1 MLSADDYCRTVKS
14 YEWLQNPGIYSGVWL
29 SPHFWINGFA
39 MLFIENMLE
48 AAAFVNIIYS
58 TLSLIIF
65 FKICE
70 ITFDKVIA
78 FWSTLIFAIFP
89 FQVWLGI
96 SGLSESI
103 FFFFALCGIYYFLQ
117 WMIHDHRTILLILSA
132 VAFAINNLFRY
143 EGWLFTIAFL
153 ILVLLESLR
162 SKKFSVQLIKNL
174 ALASISGVTILWW
187 IIQNYVDHGDAFFF
201 ASETTKI
208 FNQFSSASF
217 FQRLVQYPSFIFY
230 TAPLTT
236 IFAIKPIFEIFKRRE
251 FAVAKYFVLFNIIQ
265 IVLLILHGILGT
277 GGTNMISRYIILN
290 ALLLLPLAVYQFLNL
305 KKIFASTLIVAT
317 IIINIVWSFYYPQP
331 YREDT
336 FEIGYLLKDIM
347 KENYITENG
356 KVYFEE
362 VEGYHDIWAVK
373 SISNNPDKFLLGI
386 FPVPSKDNSRLNSD
400 PNDSDLDPN
409 ILDVK
414 NFLEKNNV
422 QAAVVKSDSYRDKLS
437 KLQLK
442 FDEVGEYKIFYV
454 KDRESNMPDSTI
466 PLQAKNV
473 ELLDSQST
481 TINFG
486 KLLALKNFNI
496 DNTNFGLN
504 PQTVVLEWA
513 SVDRNIID
521 SLSYEKFDFGRYKCI
536 IEIRNIDT
544 DSSVYNISSN
554 IFSERAIEDL
564 LEKNVVK
571 NIVVLRPFAILQYS
585 RQHGASPFEGGVYSL
600 ALKVRD
606 NKTSKDIPVYKGN
619 KLLTRELINEDT
631 LRVGADT
638 ANVKDTLKKSVLQ
651 KIKTDNSDSVMYSYN
666 LGSIIAMFPDSDF
679 NKIAQK
685 KSDFI
690 RITTQN
696 WIQLLFSQRYQGDHV
711 LNWIFNYF

>member
-14 YEWLQNPGIYSGVWL
+14 YEWLQSPDIYSGVWL
-29 SPHFWINGFA
+29 SPHFWVNGFA
-39 MLFIENMLE
+39 MLFIDNMLE
-48 AAAFVNIIYS
+48 AAALVNIVYS
-58 TLSLIIF
+58 TLSVIIF
-65 FKICE
+65 YKICE
-70 ITFDKVIA
+70 ITFSKVIA

-117 WMIHDHRTILLILSA
+117 WKIHDHRSILLVLSA
-132 VAFAINNLFRY
+132 VSFALNNLFRY

-153 ILVLLESLR
+153 ILVLIESLR
-162 SKKFSVQLIKNL
+162 VKKISIPLIKNL
-174 ALASISGVTILWW
+174 AIASISGVTIVWW
-187 IIQNYVDHGDAFFF
+187 LLQNYHDHGDAFFF

-208 FNQFSSASF
+208 FNQFSTASF
-217 FQRLVQYPSFIFY
+217 YQRLVQYPTFIFY

-236 IFAIKPIFEIFKRRE
+236 VFAIKPIFDILRRRE
-251 FAVAKYFVLFNIIQ
+251 FAVAKYFILFNLVQII
-265 IVLLILHGILGT
+265 LLILHGILGT

-290 ALLLLPLAVYQFLNL
+290 ALLLLPLAVFQFLKL
-305 KKIFASTLIVAT
+305 KKILASSLIAAT
-317 IIINIVWSFYYPQP
+317 IIINIIWSFYYPQP

-336 FEIGYLLKDIM
+336 FEVGYLLKDII
-347 KENYITENG
+347 KENYITKNG

-373 SISNNPDKFLLGI
+373 SLSNNPGKFLLGI
-386 FPVPSKDNSRLNSD
+386 FPVPSKEHSHFKSD
-400 PNDSDLDPN
+400 LSEEDLDPN

-442 FDEVGEYKIFYV
+442 YDEVGEYKIFYV
-454 KDRESNMPDSTI
+454 KDRESNIPDSTI
-466 PLQAKNV
+466 SLKAKNV
-473 ELLDSQST
+473 ETLDSQST
-481 TINFG
+481 VINFG
-486 KLLALKNFNI
+486 KLLALKSFEV

-504 PQTVVLEWA
+504 PQTVVLNWA
-513 SVDRNIID
+513 SADMFIID
-521 SLSYEKFDFGRYKCI
+521 SIRYDEFDFNRYKCV
-536 IEIRNIDT
+536 IEIRNIDN

-564 LEKNVVK
+564 LEKNLVK
-571 NIVVLRPFAILQYS
+571 NIIVLRPFALLQYS
-585 RQHGASPFEGGVYSL
+585 RQYGASPFEGGVYSL

-606 NKTSKDIPVYKGN
+606 SKTSEDIPVFRGN
-619 KLLTRELINEDT
+619 KILTRELIIEDT

-638 ANVKDTLKKSVLQ
+638 ANVKDTLKKQTVQ
-651 KIKTDNSDSVMYSYN
+651 KIKSENSDSVMYSYN